1 LCTIKV
7 FVNSNEQDAK
17 AEKTKEF
24 IIQKSAQV
32 FNIKGYEN
40 TSLADIRE
48 ATKLTN
54 RAIYGN
60 FSDKNEL
67 AVASF
72 QHNISIVFNRIS
84 KCINDAS
91 TLYGYKIIW

>member
-7 FVNSNEQDAK
+7 FVNSNEQNAK
-17 AEKTKEF
+17 AEKTRKF

-40 TSLADIRE
+40 TSFTDIRE
-48 ATKLTN
+48 ATKLTK
-54 RAIYGN
+54 RAIYGI

-67 AVASF
+67 AVAAF
-72 QHNISIVFNRIS
+72 QHTISIVFNRIS

-91 TLYGYKIIW
+91 TLYGYKII